1 MSAELED
8 GSSKAVIPAFVQ
20 EAHEWLEQIHVA
32 LDELQQGPHPD
43 RHVTL
48 AHTIKSGIVNMGEAA
63 AAIGLSEI
71 ERASCSALP
80 FVEAVENPN
89 GTISTNDFVGL
100 CKQLGH
106 ICSALNRATS
116 VACEAEA
123 VSGDAEGLP
132 VTIASGE
139 LLTILHRFRDQQAQ
153 LGNYP
158 RKLLETVIAQVDGVK
173 KNGGERCNVTSLK
186 EFLARWSD
194 GEEAFLES
202 VRKQIPSVAAEI
214 NRLKNGAGGGGQS
227 SEQMQP
233 IVEQVAQLWSAAQQV
248 NAAQMLAFCMGL
260 HSFLTLVMQGRV
272 VVAPDKYAAVESRLI
287 ENVKTLQNWVEA
299 GRMERVA
306 ISSILPA

>member
-8 GSSKAVIPAFVQ
+8 GSPKAMIPAFVQ

-48 AHTIKSGIVNMGEAA
+48 AHMIKSGIANMGEAA

-89 GTISTNDFVGL
+89 GKIATNDFVGL
-100 CKQLGH
+100 CKQLGY
-106 ICSALNRATS
+106 IYSALIRATS
-116 VACEAEA
+116 VTFEAEA
-123 VSGDAEGLP
+123 VSGHAEELP
-132 VTIASGE
+132 GTIAPGE
-139 LLTILHRFRDQQAQ
+139 LLCILHRFRDQEAQ

-158 RKLLETVIAQVDGVK
+158 RKLLETVIAQVEGVK

-194 GEEAFLES
+194 GEDAFLES
-202 VRKQIPSVAAEI
+202 VRKQIPSVVAEM
-214 NRLKNGAGGGGQS
+214 NRLKSGAGGGGQP

-233 IVEQVAQLWSAAQQV
+233 IVEQVAQLWSSAQQV

-260 HSFLTLVMQGRV
+260 HSFLSLVMQGRI
-272 VVAPDKYAAVESRLI
+272 VVATDKYAAVESRLL
-287 ENVKTLQNWVEA
+287 ENVTALQNWVEA
-299 GRMERVA
+299 GRMERSA
-306 ISSILPA
+306 ISGILPA

>member
-8 GSSKAVIPAFVQ
+8 GSPKAVIPAFVQ

-89 GTISTNDFVGL
+89 GKISTNDFVGL

-116 VACEAEA
+116 VACETEA
-123 VSGDAEGLP
+123 VSGHAEGLP
-132 VTIASGE
+132 VTIASDE

-158 RKLLETVIAQVDGVK
+158 RKLLETVIAQVKKVK

-186 EFLARWSD
+186 
-194 GEEAFLES
+194 
-202 VRKQIPSVAAEI
+202 
-214 NRLKNGAGGGGQS
+214 
-227 SEQMQP
+227 
-233 IVEQVAQLWSAAQQV
+233 
-248 NAAQMLAFCMGL
+248 
-260 HSFLTLVMQGRV
+260 
-272 VVAPDKYAAVESRLI
+272 
-287 ENVKTLQNWVEA
+287 
-299 GRMERVA
+299 
-306 ISSILPA
+306 

>member
-1 MSAELED
+1 MSSELE
-8 GSSKAVIPAFVQ
+8 GASPKEVIAAFVQ
-20 EAHEWLEQIHVA
+20 EAHEWLQQIHVA

-48 AHTIKSGIVNMGEAA
+48 AHTIKSGIANMGGAA
-63 AAIGLSEI
+63 ATIGLSDI
-71 ERASCSALP
+71 ERASSSALP

-89 GTISTNDFVGL
+89 GNISTDDFVGL

-106 ICSALNRATS
+106 IYSALTRATS
-116 VACEAEA
+116 VASEAEA
-123 VSGDAEGLP
+123 ISGHAEGLP

-139 LLTILHRFRDQQAQ
+139 LLTILYSFRDQQAQ

-158 RKLLETVIAQVDGVK
+158 RNLLAAVIAQVEGMK

-202 VRKQIPSVAAEI
+202 VQKQIPAVTAEI
-214 NRLKNGAGGGGQS
+214 NRLKSGEGGGGQPL
-227 SEQMQP
+227 EQMQP

-272 VVAPDKYAAVESRLI
+272 VVAADKYAAVESRLI

-299 GRMERVA
+299 GRMERWA
-306 ISSILPA
+306 ISGILPA

>member
-1 MSAELED
+1 MSAELE
-8 GSSKAVIPAFVQ
+8 GASPKEVIAAFVQ
-20 EAHEWLEQIHVA
+20 EAHEGLQQIHVA

-48 AHTIKSGIVNMGEAA
+48 AHTIKSGIANMGRAA

-71 ERASCSALP
+71 ERASCSAVP

-89 GTISTNDFVGL
+89 ANISTDDFVGL

-106 ICSALNRATS
+106 IYSALTRATS
-116 VACEAEA
+116 VAVEAEA
-123 VSGDAEGLP
+123 VSGHVEGLP

-139 LLTILHRFRDQQAQ
+139 LLTILHSFRDQQAQ

-158 RKLLETVIAQVDGVK
+158 RNLLAAVIAQVEGMK
-173 KNGGERCNVTSLK
+173 KNGSERCNVTSLK

-194 GEEAFLES
+194 GEGAFLES
-202 VRKQIPSVAAEI
+202 VQKQIPAVAAEI
-214 NRLKNGAGGGGQS
+214 NRLKSGAGGGEKP

-233 IVEQVAQLWSAAQQV
+233 IVEQVAQLRSAAQQV
-248 NAAQMLAFCMGL
+248 NAAQMMAFCMGL

-272 VVAPDKYAAVESRLI
+272 VVAVDKYAAVESRLI

-299 GRMERVA
+299 GRMERSA